1 MASTL
6 FYILK
11 RLVAALP
18 TALAVS
24 IICFALVYFAPG
36 DPLSAVLPADAS
48 QGDIDAAKA
57 RYGLD
62 RALPVQYWIWLERA
76 VVGDL
81 GQSIS
86 TGRPVA
92 DEIAT
97 AIKNSFVL
105 AAFASVLAVV
115 IGLLFGT
122 LAGYYNGST
131 LDRVISSIAISG
143 VSIPHYW
150 LGIVLVAIFAARL
163 NWLPAMGAGPGGSG
177 AWALDAEHLSF
188 IILPAIALAAIPQ
201 GIITRSVRAL
211 VADTLSR
218 EFVTALIAR
227 GLSQRAIFFHV
238 AQNAAPTAL
247 AVIGVQ
253 IGYLLAGSIL
263 VETVFSWPGTG
274 LLLNTAI
281 LQRDIPLLQGTTLVL
296 AMIFVGLNLLV
307 DLLQPLFD
315 PRIAR
320 G

>member
-1 MASTL
+1 ML
-6 FYILK
+6 YYILK
-11 RLVAALP
+11 RLFAAIP

-24 IICFALVYFAPG
+24 VICFSLVHLAPG

-48 QGDIDAAKA
+48 QADIDAAKA

-62 RALPVQYWIWLERA
+62 RALPVQYGIWLQRA
-76 VVGDL
+76 LSGDL
-81 GQSIS
+81 GKSIS
-86 TGRPVA
+86 SDRPVA
-92 DEIAT
+92 EEIAT
-97 AIKNSFVL
+97 AIGNSLIL
-105 AAFASVLAVV
+105 AAFASAFAIA

-122 LAGYYNGST
+122 LAGYFNGSS
-131 LDRVISSIAISG
+131 LDRVISSVAISG

-163 NWLPAMGAGPGGSG
+163 NWLPAMGAGPAGSG
-177 AWALDAEHLSF
+177 AWLWDAEHLSYVV
-188 IILPAIALAAIPQ
+188 LPAIALAAIPQ

-218 EFVTALIAR
+218 EFVTALTAR

-238 AQNAAPTAL
+238 VQNAAPTAL
-247 AVIGVQ
+247 AVVGVQ

-307 DLLQPLFD
+307 DVLQPVFD

-320 G
+320 S